1 MTSSDILQRI
11 ALAVVT
17 ALIAGVVIYVAASFA
32 LMRTHTTKRRTT
44 DALRAA
50 FAEGMWALITQPL
63 LPLFYFVGRR
73 LGGGRDGVPVVMVH
87 GYMQNRVDFVRIA
100 RSLRDAHAGPAYGFN
115 YPWFSRVDDNAE
127 RLARFIA
134 AVCLERG
141 VDKVDLVCH
150 SLGGVVATEYLRKTG
165 GARVRKCVTIASPH
179 AGVAWRGPIIGACAD
194 ELRAGSD
201 HAIARSAH
209 ALPVPC
215 LSIYS
220 THDNVVHPPA
230 TSMLAARG
238 GRDVVIEGHS
248 HLAILFSREV
258 SDAVVEFLLYPGSG
272 GGEAVVASSASR
284 AV

>member
-11 ALAVVT
+11 ALGIALAFVVG
-17 ALIAGVVIYVAASFA
+17 IAIYVAASFA
-32 LMRTHTTKRRTT
+32 LMRTHTSKRPTS
-44 DALRAA
+44 DALRSA
-50 FAEGMWALITQPL
+50 FAEGMWALVTQPL

-87 GYMQNRVDFVRIA
+87 GYMQNRVDFVRIGRA
-100 RSLRDAHAGPAYGFN
+100 LRDANAGPAYGFN
-115 YPWFSRVDDNAE
+115 YPWFSRVEDNAE
-127 RLARFIA
+127 RLAKFVDD
-134 AVCLERG
+134 VCRERG

-150 SLGGVVATEYLRKTG
+150 SLGGLVATEYLRTTA

-179 AGVAWRGPIIGACAD
+179 GGVAWQGPILGACANQ
-194 ELRAGSD
+194 LRAGSD
-201 HAIARSAH
+201 HAIARASH

-238 GRDVVIEGHS
+238 GRDVVVEGHS
-248 HLAILFSREV
+248 HLALLFSP
-258 SDAVVEFLLYPGSG
+258 VVA
-272 GGEAVVASSASR
+272 EAVVDFLRYGGGDAVAASSASR
-284 AV
+284 AA